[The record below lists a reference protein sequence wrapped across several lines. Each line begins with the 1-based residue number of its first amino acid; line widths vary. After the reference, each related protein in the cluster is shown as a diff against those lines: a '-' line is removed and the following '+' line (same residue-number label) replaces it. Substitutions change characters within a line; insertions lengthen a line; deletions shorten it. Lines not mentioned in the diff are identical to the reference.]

1 MNRTEEFWHAFVMQ
15 ADRLGESFPAEMP
28 PVSRDALVVHY
39 GRGLDEVF
47 GALGA
52 TARHLIALTTAGKVI
67 SDYVGA
73 AVSAA
78 LK

>member
-1 MNRTEEFWHAFVMQ
+1 
-15 ADRLGESFPAEMP
+15 MP